1 MEDAAH
7 DIGDWLR
14 RARAAL
20 ADVSD
25 SPSLDAELLLARA
38 LGQDRSWLIAHRD
51 EAPDAE
57 AQVLADDWLARRRA
71 GEPLAYITG
80 SREFWSL
87 HLEVTPAVLI
97 PRPDTEVLVERAL
110 ELIPPQDARRIL
122 DLGTGSGA
130 IAIAL
135 ASERPAARV
144 TATDASPQALAV
156 ARRNAERLVPGR
168 IRFVEGDWFA
178 AVGDERFD
186 VIVSNPPYVAEDD
199 AALAD
204 AAIAREPRAALAAG
218 PDGLDA
224 IRRIAAGLPAH
235 LAPAGR
241 ALIEHGAMQA
251 AAVAGIL
258 RAGGLEV
265 VACRRDLAGTDRV
278 TEARLPDA

>member
-1 MEDAAH
+1 MNEAEH
-7 DIGDWLR
+7 DIGGWLQ

-20 ADVSD
+20 ASVSD

-38 LGQDRSWLIAHRD
+38 LGRDRSWLIAHRD
-51 EAPDAE
+51 EPPDAQ
-57 AQVLADDWLARRRA
+57 ARALADDWLSRRRA

-97 PRPDTEVLVERAL
+97 PRPDTEILVERAL
-110 ELIPPQDARRIL
+110 ELMPPQHTCRIL

-144 TATDASPQALAV
+144 TATDASAQALAV

-178 AVGDERFD
+178 AVGDERFE

-199 AALAD
+199 DALAD
-204 AAIAREPRAALAAG
+204 AAIAREPRTALAAG

-224 IRRIAAGLPAH
+224 IRRIAAGLPTWH
-235 LAPAGR
+235 PPDGR
-241 ALIEHGAMQA
+241 
-251 AAVAGIL
+251 
-258 RAGGLEV
+258 
-265 VACRRDLAGTDRV
+265 
-278 TEARLPDA
+278 